1 MTNETTSRAGRD
13 LAFERKAQL
22 SAWALAFER
31 LWPRLWLLIGVAGAF
46 LLVSLAGLWP
56 LLGDLPHKLLLGIF
70 ALAFLAALAHAIRL
84 PWPSRD
90 EAIRR
95 IERISGVAHR
105 PASSYEDTLSGG
117 RGNPETMAIWDAHRK
132 RLSDLLSRLRVGP
145 PQPRTDRHDPLALR
159 ALLLLGV
166 VTLFAFAGDSA
177 FDRLGSAF
185 RFGGPAGLADA
196 RLDAWIAPPGYTQKP
211 PVMLADGSKPRP
223 FSALNATAG
232 VIEVPAR
239 SVLIVRSSGAQSLRL
254 GLEMTRDGVKRPEVV
269 DGRASGEGTP
279 GSANAASSVSE
290 IRYEITS
297 SGKLRVLGSGAEL
310 AAWTIAVIPD
320 APPQIGL
327 TKDLER
333 TARGSMKVYFKASD
347 DYGVASA
354 AAKFEKAKPSPQNP
368 AKAWARPNV
377 LKGPRPPLERPPV
390 LALRLLK
397 SNAKEIEG
405 DSYLELGQHP
415 WAGLRVTMRL
425 EAKDVAGQ
433 TGLSSPIDL
442 VMPERRFEKP
452 LARAIIEQRRKL
464 QDDPRYRGEVL
475 KALAALS
482 LGPDE
487 FNVDPKIYL
496 LMKSAEHR
504 LKRDTTRAGRR
515 SVLDQLWYLAL
526 KIEDGDLSDAEKRLK
541 DAQDKLSK
549 ALENGASEEEIKQLM
564 QEMRQAMNDFMRELQ
579 KQAEANQSD
588 QQPDGSDQQ
597 NQQLSQQDIDRMM
610 KNIEEMAKN
619 GAREQAQQMLSELRD
634 LMERLQSGR
643 QAQEQQKQNR
653 EAMQNMDELGNM
665 VGEQQKLMDD
675 TFGQQREQD
684 QKGQRGQQGQP
695 KSGQQKQGQKGQ
707 PSPGQKGQ
715 KGQGQQQGQKG
726 EKGHK
731 GQQGEGQQGQP
742 GEEGKLGQRQGALK
756 DKLAK
761 LQRELRDL
769 GLGDSDKLDSAREAM
784 ENAERALR
792 EGDLA
797 EATEEQSQA
806 LDDMRQGAQSMAQE
820 MMKNMPQRFGQNG
833 DTPRDP
839 LGRPQR
845 AEGPDQGNSV
855 KVPGEID
862 MQRAREILEELRR
875 RSGEATRPPVELDY
889 LERLLKRF

>member
-56 LLGDLPHKLLLGIF
+56 LLGDLPHTLLLGIF
-70 ALAFLAALAHAIRL
+70 ALAILAALAHAIRL

-95 IERISGVAHR
+95 IERMSGVAHR

-117 RGNPETMAIWDAHRK
+117 RGNPETMAIWEAHRK
-132 RLSDLLSRLRVGP
+132 RLSDLLFRLRVGP

-159 ALLLLGV
+159 ALLMLGV

-177 FDRLGSAF
+177 LDRLGSAF
-185 RFGGPAGLADA
+185 RFSGPAGLAHA

-211 PVMLADGSKPRP
+211 PVMLADGSKSGPRTL
-223 FSALNATAG
+223 AANAVG

-254 GLEMTRDGVKRPEVV
+254 GLEIARDGLKLPEVV

-279 GSANAASSVSE
+279 GSASTASSVSE

-297 SGKLRVLGSGAEL
+297 SARLRVLGSGSEL

-333 TARGSMKVYFKASD
+333 TPRGSMKVYFKASD

-354 AAKFEKAKPSPQNP
+354 AAKFEKAKPSPPNP
-368 AKAWARPNV
+368 AKAWARPAV

-433 TGLSSPIDL
+433 TGLSSPIDI

-504 LKRDTTRAGRR
+504 LKRDTTRAGRK
-515 SVLDQLWYLAL
+515 SVQDQLWHLAL

-549 ALENGASEEEIKQLM
+549 ALESGASEEEIKQLM
-564 QEMRQAMNDFMRELQ
+564 QEMRQAMNDYMRELQ
-579 KQAEANQSD
+579 KQAEANRSD
-588 QQPDGSDQQ
+588 QQQSDGSDQQ

-653 EAMQNMDELGNM
+653 EAMQKMDELGNM

-675 TFGQQREQD
+675 TFGEQREQD

-695 KSGQQKQGQKGQ
+695 KPGQQKQ
-707 PSPGQKGQ
+707 GQ

-726 EKGHK
+726 EKGQK
-731 GQQGEGQQGQP
+731 SQKSQKSQGQQSEGGQGQP

-761 LQRELRDL
+761 LQRDLRDL

-784 ENAERALR
+784 ENAERALQ